1 MQEIRLEG
9 NIGQDAQIK
18 TTQSGKQYA
27 TFSLGCSEKTGRKLP
42 DGKDEYQ
49 TTWYDVFCNLDQVPS
64 LTKGKRV
71 LVIGRPTFR
80 AYTNNQGQAV
90 ATCSVQFA
98 NIYLQLPRPQQN
110 PQQTQGSPIP
120 IAQQTPLNNPA
131 MQQLQNNF
139 SGQPQYQAPPQ
150 YQTPQP
156 SGLQITQDA
165 FPDTP
170 DLPF

>member
-71 LVIGRPTFR
+71 LVIGKPTFR
-80 AYTNNQGQAV
+80 VYTNNQGQAV
-90 ATCSVQFA
+90 ATCSVQFT
-98 NIYLQLPRPQQN
+98 NIYSQLLRPQHK
-110 PQQTQGSPIP
+110 QGSPIP
-120 IAQQTPLNNPA
+120 IAEQTPLNNPA
-131 MQQLQNNF
+131 KQQLQNNF

-150 YQTPQP
+150 S
-156 SGLQITQDA
+156 SGYVDDD
-165 FPDTP
+165 PN
-170 DLPF
+170 LPF